1 MAILRNI
8 WAERN
13 DEATLWQ
20 DLLNGDKNAL
30 ELIMNEY
37 MDSLFLYGKRF
48 STDTAFIEDCIQDLF
63 IGIWQRRDYLSNS
76 VKIKPYLFSSFRRLI
91 LRKIKLSK
99 RIPFTSLE
107 DGFKEFHFEY
117 AIDNKMIKD
126 EEVKSVANKIKIM
139 LNGLPKRQKEIIY
152 LKFYESL
159 DRDEIA
165 EIMQI
170 SIQSVSNLLQKALV
184 NLRSNNEII
193 PLLLTILIF
202 IMALH
207 H

>member
-8 WAERN
+8 WAQSN
-13 DEATLWQ
+13 DEASIWQ

-48 STDTAFIEDCIQDLF
+48 STDTNFIEDCIQDLF
-63 IGIWQRRDYLSNS
+63 IGIWQRRDYLSAAVN
-76 VKIKPYLFSSFRRLI
+76 IKSYLFSSFRRLI

-99 RIPFTSLE
+99 RIPFTSFD
-107 DGFKEFHFEY
+107 DGFKDFHFEY
-117 AIDNKMIKD
+117 AIDNKIIKD
-126 EEVKSVANKIKIM
+126 EDARAVANKIKILM
-139 LNGLPKRQKEIIY
+139 DGLPKRQKEIIY

-159 DRDEIA
+159 NRDEIA

-170 SIQSVSNLLQKALV
+170 SSQSVSNLLQKALV
-184 NLRSNNEII
+184 NLRSNNEIL
-193 PLLLTILIF
+193 PLLITILIF
-202 IMALH
+202 FMVMHI
-207 H
+207 

>member
-8 WAERN
+8 WTENN
-13 DEATLWQ
+13 DEASLWQ
-20 DLLNGDKNAL
+20 DLLNGDKQSL

-63 IGIWQRRDYLSNS
+63 IGIWQRRDYLSAT

-99 RIPFTSLE
+99 RIPFTSIE

-117 AIDNKMIKD
+117 AIDNKMIK
-126 EEVKSVANKIKIM
+126 EEEAKSVANKIKKLM
-139 LNGLPKRQKEIIY
+139 DELPKRQKEIIY

-159 DRDEIA
+159 DRDEIS

-170 SIQSVSNLLQKALV
+170 SNQSVSNLIQKALV
-184 NLRSNNEII
+184 NLRSNHDVL
-193 PLLLTILIF
+193 PLLLTILIYF
-202 IMALH
+202 ITLH
-207 H
+207 F